1 MTETREKRIPLS
13 PQLATEQFKEVW
25 GDGHLL
31 CDISTKLTCIEF
43 EALADMLLAIGVN
56 PGTIEGFEECHAEG
70 DECGD
75 MHCQCD
81 DPECI
86 EERTKP

>member
-1 MTETREKRIPLS
+1 MTVREKRIPLS
-13 PQLATEQFKEVW
+13 PQLASEIFKEKW
-25 GDGHLL
+25 GDTHLL
-31 CDISTKLTCIEF
+31 GDIAGKLTCPEF
-43 EALADMLLAIGVN
+43 EALADMLLAVGVD
-56 PGTIEGFEECHAEG
+56 PDTVEEFEDLHAES

-86 EERTKP
+86 EEREE